1 MRKGTIFWGVI
12 IILIGAVLLVNNFV
26 KVDIGR
32 LIWPLLM
39 IVLGVWVLWGV
50 FAGPR
55 SFETE
60 EASIPLEGVQ
70 QARVRIRHGAGRL
83 QVAAGAGSGT
93 LASGTFGGG
102 LKQRVTRQGD
112 TLEVE
117 MRVRTGGPIFASPW
131 MWGPGRTL
139 DWSVDLNS
147 DVPLSLD
154 VESGASDTRLDLT
167 DLQVTDLRVQTGASS
182 TSIKM
187 PAGAGHTTVNVG
199 AGAASVSI
207 CVPEGVAARIQVKSG
222 LVGISVDKRRFPR
235 VGGVYQSEDY
245 DTATNRADIRIETG
259 VGSVDVR

>member
-1 MRKGTIFWGVI
+1 MRKSTIFWGVI

-26 KVDIGR
+26 EVDIGR
-32 LIWPLLM
+32 LIWPLIL
-39 IVLGVWVLWGV
+39 IVLGIWVLWSV
-50 FAGPR
+50 AAGPR

-60 EASIPLEGVQ
+60 EASIPLEGAA

-83 QVAAGAGSGT
+83 QVGAGAGPDQ

-102 LKQRVTRQGD
+102 LEQRVTRQGNALD
-112 TLEVE
+112 VE
-117 MRVRTGGPIFASPW
+117 MRIRDSGPTFAFPW

-139 DWSVDLNS
+139 DWSVDLNK
-147 DVPLSLD
+147 DIPLSLD
-154 VESGASDTRLDLT
+154 VETGASDTRLDLT

-182 TSIKM
+182 TTIKM
-187 PAGAGHTTVNVG
+187 PASAGHTTAKVG

-207 CVPEGVAARIQVKSG
+207 RVPEGVAARIQIKSG
-222 LVGISVDKRRFPR
+222 MASIVVDKRRFPR

-245 DTATNRADIRIETG
+245 ATATNKADIHVETG